1 VDQAYLTKDFKA
13 KSKAAQHLIDTT
25 VTKSHLNTEQER
37 AFRIIANHAVGPK
50 TEQFTMYLGG
60 MGGTGKSEVIK
71 ALIHFFKERNELHR
85 FAVLGPT
92 GTSAALLGGS
102 TYHSFLGV
110 SLTGMSDK
118 RNQATIIA
126 QVKAR
131 LDGVDY
137 IFEDEVSMLACHEM
151 YKQSSQMAKATGV
164 FDQPFGGI
172 NMIFAGDFA
181 QLPPVGG
188 ASLYS
193 DVVKTQLHAGLKP
206 AQQEAV
212 IGKALWHQ
220 VTIVVILR
228 ENMRQVSQT
237 AEDAALR
244 TALVNMRYGKCTPE
258 DICFLRTS
266 QAGARP
272 GQPNVAA
279 KEFRNVAI
287 ICGRHTQKD
296 QINLLGSERFAKDT
310 AQKLTSFFS
319 VDKWGKEV
327 DPADK
332 LKWGKSKAGPKTT
345 HKSNEMD
352 FDDQLQ
358 VWKVRHGA
366 TDNFPGKLSL
376 CLGMPVMIRNNDA
389 TELCITKGQE
399 GFVAGWKSNK
409 GPHGKRVLETL
420 FVTLDK
426 PPRNVQIPG
435 LPQNVVPIVMA
446 TKTVECIFPNDLKES
461 ISRKQVWMLPNF
473 AMTDY
478 AAQGKTRPHNVVHL
492 NSCRSHL
499 SYYTCLSRSAT
510 AAGTVIIQGFDPSKI
525 TRGCSGYIRQE
536 FREHEILD
544 DITRLRYEGQL
555 PAEIQG
561 NTRNSLIRSYQKY
574 KGESYV
580 PEKTDELLRW
590 SPNDPMELL
599 RPVSDSPWQIVGKM
613 QTLAKPATSFVPAKG
628 SVAALAKRSCLH
640 DDDDD
645 LSLPM
650 QKKRKTVATTH
661 VISPPTSPLGI
672 KWDAT
677 DYSCAYD
684 ALFGILHNI
693 WVSNPEKWNKEYSFI
708 NDDLMGKLAH
718 HFEDMQ
724 AAEIPLED
732 IRDAIRNVLHTQ
744 NPKDFPMGANSAGVG
759 DLAFKM
765 LATEAIISESQIVC
779 SNCDYA
785 QDEEDSNLGYIHH
798 SKKPIPSST
807 SKWLT
812 GLQKPTK
819 KKCPDCGN
827 NLIKYKYYTEIP
839 KVMAFEYPNQK
850 ITTSPKI
857 MFKSNGQTTTLHLRG
872 IVYHGE
878 NHFTSRIISPGGDI
892 WFHDG
897 ITTEKSCESDGHL
910 NTTSDKQLKNCK
922 GKKLVLA
929 VYAEK

>member
-1 VDQAYLTKDFKA
+1 MDQTYLTKDFKA

-25 VTKSHLNTEQER
+25 VTNFHLNTEQQR

-50 TEQFTMYLGG
+50 TEQLTMYLGG

-85 FAVLGPT
+85 FVVLGPT
-92 GTSAALLGGS
+92 GISAALLGGS

-110 SLTGMSDK
+110 FLTGMSDK
-118 RNQATIIA
+118 RNQATSIA

-137 IFEDEVSMLACHEM
+137 IFQDEVSMLACHEM
-151 YKQSSQMAKATGV
+151 YKESAQMAKATGV

-220 VTIVVILR
+220 VTTVVILR

-244 TALVNMRYGKCTPE
+244 TALVNMRYGKCTPG
-258 DICFLRTS
+258 DIHFLRTR
-266 QAGARP
+266 QAGIRP

-296 QINLLGSERFAKDT
+296 QINLLGSEQFAKDT
-310 AQKLTSFFS
+310 GQKLTNFFS
-319 VDKWGKEV
+319 VDKWGKEI

-376 CLGMPVMIRNNDA
+376 CIGMPVMIRNNDA

-399 GFVAGWKSNK
+399 GFVAGWKSKK
-409 GPHGKRVLETL
+409 GPHGKHVLETL
-420 FVTLDK
+420 FVKLDK
-426 PPRNVQIPG
+426 PPKNVQIPG

-461 ISRKQVWMLPNF
+461 ISRQQVWMLPNF

-555 PAEIQG
+555 LAEIQG
-561 NTRNSLIRSYQKY
+561 NTRNSLIRSYQEY

-590 SPNDPMELL
+590 SANDPMELL
-599 RPVSDSPWQIVGKM
+599 KPVTDSPWQVLGKKEIIE
-613 QTLAKPATSFVPAKG
+613 KPVTSFVPAKG
-628 SVAALAKRSCLH
+628 SVPVAAKRSCL
-640 DDDDD
+640 DDGDITM
-645 LSLPM
+645 PI
-650 QKKRKTVATTH
+650 QKKRKTAAT
-661 VISPPTSPLGI
+661 ISPTPSSPIGI
-672 KWDAT
+672 QWDAVNH
-677 DYSCAYD
+677 SCAYD
-684 ALFGILHNI
+684 ALFGILYNI
-693 WVSNPEKWNKEYSFI
+693 WLSNPDKWLNEYSFI
-708 NDDLMGKLAH
+708 NEDLIGTLGFF
-718 HFEDMQ
+718 FENMQ
-724 AAEIPLED
+724 DVSLET
-732 IRDAIRNVLHTQ
+732 IRDAIRDILHEQ
-744 NPKDFPMGANSAGVG
+744 NPENFPMGANNASVG
-759 DLAFKM
+759 ELAFKM
-765 LATEAIISESQIVC
+765 LSTEAMLSESQVVC
-779 SNCDYA
+779 PKCDYA
-785 QDEEDSNLGYIHH
+785 ETAKDSNLGYIHH
-798 SKKPIPSST
+798 AKKPIPSST

-812 GLQKPTK
+812 GLQKTTK
-819 KKCPDCGN
+819 KKCPDCGTS
-827 NLIKYKYYTEIP
+827 LIKHKYYTEIP
-839 KVMAFEYPNQK
+839 KLMAFEYPNCK

-857 MFKSNGQTTTLHLRG
+857 TFKSNGHTTTLHLRG
-872 IVYHGE
+872 IVYHGD

-897 ITTEKSCESDGHL
+897 ITTKSSCESDGHF

-922 GKKLVLA
+922 GKSLVLA

>member
-1 VDQAYLTKDFKA
+1 MDQTYLTKDFKA

-25 VTKSHLNTEQER
+25 VTNFYLNTEQQR

-50 TEQFTMYLGG
+50 TEQLTMYLGG

-85 FAVLGPT
+85 FVVLGPT

-110 SLTGMSDK
+110 FLTGMSDK
-118 RNQATIIA
+118 RNQATSIA

-137 IFEDEVSMLACHEM
+137 IFQDEVSMLACHEM
-151 YKQSSQMAKATGV
+151 YKESAQMAKATGV

-220 VTIVVILR
+220 VTTVVILR

-244 TALVNMRYGKCTPE
+244 TALVNMRYGKCTPG
-258 DICFLRTS
+258 DIHFLRTR
-266 QAGARP
+266 QAGTRP

-310 AQKLTSFFS
+310 GQKLTNFFS
-319 VDKWGKEV
+319 VDKWGKEI

-352 FDDQLQ
+352 FYDQLQ

-366 TDNFPGKLSL
+366 MDNFPGKLSL
-376 CLGMPVMIRNNDA
+376 CIGMPVMIRNNDA

-399 GFVAGWKSNK
+399 GFVAGWKSKK
-409 GPHGKRVLETL
+409 GPHGKHVLETL
-420 FVTLDK
+420 FVKLDK
-426 PPRNVQIPG
+426 PPKNVQIPG

-461 ISRKQVWMLPNF
+461 ISRQQVWMLPNF

-561 NTRNSLIRSYQKY
+561 NTQNSLIRSYQKY
-574 KGESYV
+574 K
-580 PEKTDELLRW
+580 
-590 SPNDPMELL
+590 
-599 RPVSDSPWQIVGKM
+599 
-613 QTLAKPATSFVPAKG
+613 
-628 SVAALAKRSCLH
+628 
-640 DDDDD
+640 
-645 LSLPM
+645 
-650 QKKRKTVATTH
+650 
-661 VISPPTSPLGI
+661 
-672 KWDAT
+672 
-677 DYSCAYD
+677 
-684 ALFGILHNI
+684 
-693 WVSNPEKWNKEYSFI
+693 
-708 NDDLMGKLAH
+708 
-718 HFEDMQ
+718 
-724 AAEIPLED
+724 
-732 IRDAIRNVLHTQ
+732 
-744 NPKDFPMGANSAGVG
+744 
-759 DLAFKM
+759 
-765 LATEAIISESQIVC
+765 
-779 SNCDYA
+779 
-785 QDEEDSNLGYIHH
+785 
-798 SKKPIPSST
+798 
-807 SKWLT
+807 
-812 GLQKPTK
+812 
-819 KKCPDCGN
+819 
-827 NLIKYKYYTEIP
+827 
-839 KVMAFEYPNQK
+839 
-850 ITTSPKI
+850 
-857 MFKSNGQTTTLHLRG
+857 
-872 IVYHGE
+872 
-878 NHFTSRIISPGGDI
+878 
-892 WFHDG
+892 
-897 ITTEKSCESDGHL
+897 
-910 NTTSDKQLKNCK
+910 
-922 GKKLVLA
+922 
-929 VYAEK
+929 

>member
-1 VDQAYLTKDFKA
+1 MKIVDQAYLTKDFKA
-13 KSKAAQHLIDTT
+13 KSEAAQQLIDTT
-25 VTKSHLNTEQER
+25 ATNFHLNTDQQR

-50 TEQFTMYLGG
+50 TEQLIMYLGG

-71 ALIHFFKERNELHR
+71 ALIHFFKERNEQHR
-85 FAVLGPT
+85 FVVLGPT

-110 SLTGMSDK
+110 TLTGMFSK
-118 RNQATIIA
+118 RNQATSIA

-131 LDGVDY
+131 LDGTEY
-137 IFEDEVSMLACHEM
+137 IFEDEASMLACHEM
-151 YKQSSQMAKATGV
+151 YQFSAQIAKAQGI

-220 VTIVVILR
+220 VTTVVILR
-228 ENMRQVSQT
+228 ENMRQTSQT
-237 AEDAALR
+237 PEDAKLR
-244 TALVNMRYGKCTPE
+244 TALVNMRYGKCTSE
-258 DICFLRTS
+258 DIHFLRTR
-266 QAGARP
+266 QAGTRP
-272 GQPNVAA
+272 DQPNVAS

-310 AQKLTSFFS
+310 GQKLTNFFS
-319 VDKWGKEV
+319 IDKWGKEV

-376 CLGMPVMIRNNDA
+376 CIGMPVMIRNNDA

-399 GFVAGWKSNK
+399 GFVAGWKSKK

-420 FVTLDK
+420 FVKLDK
-426 PPRNVQIPG
+426 PPKNVQIPG

-446 TKTVECIFPNDLKES
+446 TKTVECTFPNDLKES
-461 ISRKQVWMLPNF
+461 ISRQQAWILPNF

-555 PAEIQG
+555 PAHVQG
-561 NTRNSLIRSYQKY
+561 NTRNSLIRSYQKW
-574 KGESYV
+574 KGDSYV

-590 SPNDPMELL
+590 SANDPMELL
-599 RPVSDSPWQIVGKM
+599 KPVTDSPWQIVGKKEIIG
-613 QTLAKPATSFVPAKG
+613 KPATSFVPAKG
-628 SVAALAKRSCLH
+628 SVPVAAKRSCL
-640 DDDDD
+640 DDGDITM
-645 LSLPM
+645 PI
-650 QKKRKTVATTH
+650 QKKRKTAAT
-661 VISPPTSPLGI
+661 ISPTPSSPVGI
-672 KWDAT
+672 QWDAVNH
-677 DYSCAYD
+677 SCAYD
-684 ALFGILHNI
+684 ALFGILYNI
-693 WVSNPEKWNKEYSFI
+693 WLSNPDKWLNEYSFI
-708 NDDLMGKLAH
+708 NGDLIGTLAFL
-718 HFEDMQ
+718 FENMQ
-724 AAEIPLED
+724 DVSLET
-732 IRDAIRNVLHTQ
+732 IRDAIRDILHEQ
-744 NPKDFPMGANSAGVG
+744 NPTDFPMGANNASVG
-759 DLAFKM
+759 ELAFKM
-765 LATEAIISESQIVC
+765 LSTEAILSETQIVC
-779 SNCDYA
+779 PNCDYA
-785 QDEEDSNLGYIHH
+785 EIAKDSNLGYIHH
-798 SKKPIPSST
+798 AKKPIPSST

-812 GLQKPTK
+812 GLQKTTK

-827 NLIKYKYYTEIP
+827 NLIKHKYYTEIP
-839 KVMAFEYPNQK
+839 KLMVFEYPNCK

-857 MFKSNGQTTTLHLRG
+857 VFKSNGHTTTLHLRG
-872 IVYHGE
+872 IVYHGD
-878 NHFTSRIISPGGDI
+878 NHFTSRIISPEGDI

-897 ITTEKSCESDGHL
+897 MTTKGSCESDGHL
-910 NTTSDKQLKNCK
+910 NTTSDRQLKNCK
-922 GKKLVLA
+922 EKRLVLA
-929 VYAEK
+929 VYAEN